1 MIKNISIPV
10 LLVILMLAAPS
21 CKKKTSPQT
30 GNLKYRI
37 AVVEV
42 LQETNSFS
50 PVPTK
55 EDQFMGE
62 SPILT
67 GNDIIPFSKKEKKEL
82 GGFIAAV
89 EELGKGEV
97 EIVPILKARSVS
109 GGPVDNNL
117 YMRFRKEI
125 VERLKKA
132 GKLDGVYLS
141 LHGAMGV
148 QGMIDPEGDLCMAV
162 RNVLGNDIPIGVSH
176 DLHACVTKKRAEL
189 ATFIVGYKTNPHR
202 DFYDVGY
209 KVGEILIKTVRGEIQ
224 PVMVVRKMKLLKGGG
239 MNIDFLS
246 PMRKIFKRMK
256 SMENE
261 KGVLSVS
268 NFMVHLW
275 IDVPELGW
283 TTVAVTDNN
292 KPLAEKLADEI
303 AEMNW
308 AVRTIQPPSGNSPEE
323 AVEIAKSSWLLRKL
337 GTVIF
342 CDVSDAVG
350 TGTPGENTWILK
362 AIMGQAPG
370 LISYIPI
377 RDSVAAEKAF
387 AAKLHDMV
395 TVSVGGRLDK
405 VYNKPVEFT
414 GELIYKNKGRLG
426 KTVILKKKGIHLIL
440 TELPDSTSEPK
451 YFTDLGLNLW
461 KADIVVVKNLFPFR
475 YYFLLYNR
483 KTVNVVSPGISN
495 IDVFKLKYKNITR
508 PLYPLDDI
516 NDWR

>member
-1 MIKNISIPV
+1 MSQKS
-10 LLVILMLAAPS
+10 A
-21 CKKKTSPQT
+21 
-30 GNLKYRI
+30 LKI
-37 AVVEV
+37 
-42 LQETNSFS
+42 
-50 PVPTK
+50 
-55 EDQFMGE
+55 
-62 SPILT
+62 
-67 GNDIIPFSKKEKKEL
+67 
-82 GGFIAAV
+82 
-89 EELGKGEV
+89 
-97 EIVPILKARSVS
+97 
-109 GGPVDNNL
+109 
-117 YMRFRKEI
+117 
-125 VERLKKA
+125 
-132 GKLDGVYLS
+132 
-141 LHGAMGV
+141 
-148 QGMIDPEGDLCMAV
+148 
-162 RNVLGNDIPIGVSH
+162 
-176 DLHACVTKKRAEL
+176 

-209 KVGEILIKTVRGEIQ
+209 KVGEILIKTVRGEVR
-224 PVMVVRKMKLLKGGG
+224 PVMAVRKMKLLKGGG

-256 SMENE
+256 SMEKE
-261 KGVLSVS
+261 KGILSVS

-292 KPLAEKLADEI
+292 KPLAEKIADEI

-308 AVRTIQPPSGNSPEE
+308 KVRTIQPPSGNTPEE
-323 AVEIAKSSWLLRKL
+323 AVEIAKSSWLLRKF

-350 TGTPGENTWILK
+350 TGTPGESTWILK
-362 AIMGQAPG
+362 AIMGQSPD
-370 LISYIPI
+370 LTSYIPV
-377 RDSVAAEKAF
+377 RDSVAAETAF

-405 VYNKPVEFT
+405 VYNKPVEFI

-426 KTVILKKKGIHLIL
+426 KTVILKKNGIHLIL
-440 TELPDSTSEPK
+440 TQLPDSTREPK

-461 KADIVVVKNLFPFR
+461 KADIIVVKNLFPFR

-483 KTVNVVSPGISN
+483 KTVNVVSPGISS

-516 NDWR
+516 KDWR